1 MEHCQTPNNMLQ
13 NTGNQEN
20 MMIDYLLANM
30 EKKFTLQ
37 ELTWYFLKALWT
49 LWTSDLILR
58 CKNEFQ
64 FRSSNRKFNS

>member
-1 MEHCQTPNNMLQ
+1 MEHCQTLNNMHQ

-20 MMIDYLLANM
+20 MMIDCLLAHM
-30 EKKFTLQ
+30 EKKFTLR